1 MKILDS
7 APAQIL
13 VDPATESALILKKE
27 DALKK
32 EAVERKAAHRD
43 NIQKWMED
51 TSRVELFN
59 KSNYKLLNDANIC
72 VEVCTSYIKNKEQ
85 KTLIYDTMYGLTV
98 NEELSLLLF
107 PYAKDLSTGDI
118 YTISDAFTMKQFNP
132 AYADWYNRA
141 IEKPS
146 YREEVEAPEK
156 TSFYINEVWNTSRFF
171 LDKVE
176 QFQSPS
182 DFFTFIV
189 PRSVLQTKV
198 KTVSKKDNPGAYPSN
213 YPTNTTKTY
222 Q

>member
-32 EAVERKAAHRD
+32 EAIERKAAHRD

-51 TSRVELFN
+51 TSRVELFKN
-59 KSNYKLLNDANIC
+59 SNYKLLNDSNIC
-72 VEVCTSYIKNKEQ
+72 IEVCTSYIKDKEQ

-98 NEELSLLLF
+98 NEELSMLLF

-132 AYADWYNRA
+132 AYAEWHNRA
-141 IEKPS
+141 SEKPS
-146 YREEVEAPEK
+146 YREEVEAPAK
-156 TSFYINEVWNTSRFF
+156 ILFYINEVWNTSRFF

-176 QFQSPS
+176 QFQSPN

-189 PRSVLQTKV
+189 PKSVLQTKV
-198 KTVSKKDNPGAYPSN
+198 KTVSKKDNPTVYPSN
-213 YPTNTTKTY
+213 STKTY